1 MSQVL
6 SSQKQAG
13 PCPRPVGVAA
23 AVEAESL
30 DYTSNSSIMEFL
42 AKEQDCGLADPDP
55 ESIFQEVSRLSDSS
69 DMRSVDEL
77 LQEAE
82 RLIQQQLRLGG
93 ITTDLQAAG
102 DQSVEDGGGGGGAG
116 AMGDASSSPLSSPH
130 SSIRL
135 NTRYTHRIEHVPV
148 SVSLSKPPK
157 AIVAVASRATSTTT
171 TFTTITSTSTATYA
185 TTITRPR
192 SCSKSSASPTSLA
205 QTPNPEASGVFAEFV
220 DNLPS
225 ESVISEESTPK
236 DLDLDMETH
245 TAALA
250 QLQLQLQDNTDD
262 DEDTV
267 SPPTLWWK
275 AVPGEKSEIKERLR
289 SVVINS
295 VGFVYCVPRG
305 TRLMGCR
312 WGAADPPDHSHTT
325 APGTKSPRTL
335 LRLIRT
341 VDTFTPGGFEKKSS
355 WDSSSIGCGIRV
367 CRSWA

>member
-6 SSQKQAG
+6 SPQKQAG

-23 AVEAESL
+23 AVEVESL

-93 ITTDLQAAG
+93 ITTDMQAAG
-102 DQSVEDGGGGGGAG
+102 DQAVKGVEDGGGGGGAG
-116 AMGDASSSPLSSPH
+116 AVGDASSSPLSSPH

-135 NTRYTHRIEHVPV
+135 NTRYTHRIEHVPLSV
-148 SVSLSKPPK
+148 SVPKPPK

-245 TAALA
+245 TATLA
-250 QLQLQLQDNTDD
+250 QLQLQDNTDD

-267 SPPTLWWK
+267 SPPTLSWK
-275 AVPGEKSEIKERLR
+275 AVPGEESGGIKERLR

-305 TRLMGCR
+305 TRLIGGR
-312 WGAADPPDHSHTT
+312 WGRRRPT
-325 APGTKSPRTL
+325 
-335 LRLIRT
+335 
-341 VDTFTPGGFEKKSS
+341 
-355 WDSSSIGCGIRV
+355 
-367 CRSWA
+367 